1 MKLLKQYKHVLGF
14 IAAGLLWGLGIIL
27 PFGWLLVI
35 IGVALYFNVLIQ
47 TTTYRQL
54 FWGSY
59 GSFVIKY
66 VFALWWF
73 TTTYPLEWLGLPPG
87 WYQYLLIGIYLI
99 PAAFTLGTAGAWVA
113 FWYLFFRRR
122 VGQKYCD
129 LLLIPLFVTAE
140 YIGAFV
146 FALYTYGPGASL
158 GPNFTF
164 GFVGYT
170 LAAHKLFLSL
180 VPYGGLVV
188 LSVAVIGIGYV
199 VALLFMRRHYII
211 TVVMFLMLLA
221 SSQVALLPVYSS
233 TTDNRVVTMQM
244 LWPRGTPAEYPM
256 LVEQK
261 ARQVE
266 AALAAAS
273 KLSPTHVIFPEDARL
288 TTHTTHTEMMDT
300 IKSMFPTAVVIDSGR
315 VEDVVYGTVLR
326 STIYDTTTN
335 TISSFDKQYLVPQG
349 EYVPFVYQLVI
360 TLLPLKSETKAAIGG
375 TSYRSGIKSKNVE
388 VPTGTPAVLFC
399 FESVTPWGAH
409 EALRN
414 RADVP
419 FIAHVVS
426 HGWFQTTPVQLWHQL
441 DLMLTVQ
448 AVSSG
453 LPIVQSSNAAPAKV
467 YYPDGTIFY
476 PPLQPVVPGVAISL
490 INI

>member
-1 MKLLKQYKHVLGF
+1 MKLLKQYKHTLSF
-14 IAAGLLWGLGIIL
+14 IGVGLLWGVGVIL
-27 PFGWLLVI
+27 PFGWLFVI
-35 IGVALYFNVLIQ
+35 LGIALYIGTFMQVM
-47 TTTYRQL
+47 THRQL

-59 GSFVIKY
+59 GAFVLKY

-99 PAAFTLGTAGAWVA
+99 PAALTLGTAGVWVA
-113 FWYLFFRRR
+113 FWYAFFRRR
-122 VGQKYCD
+122 VVERYRS
-129 LLLIPLFVTAE
+129 LLLIALFVTAE

-146 FALYTYGPGASL
+146 FAFYTYGPGASL

-180 VPYGGLVV
+180 VPYGGLLV
-188 LSVAVIGIGYV
+188 LSVAVIAIGYA
-199 VALLFMRRHYII
+199 VATLYTRRRFFVLFVIFLVLL
-211 TVVMFLMLLA
+211 V
-221 SSQVALLPVYSS
+221 SSQLSFLPSYVP
-233 TTDNRVVTMQM
+233 TTDNRVVAMQM
-244 LWPRGTPAEYPM
+244 LWPRGTPAENTVLM
-256 LVEQK
+256 TQK
-261 ARQVE
+261 ARQVDV
-266 AALAAAS
+266 ALEAAS
-273 KLSPTHVIFPEDARL
+273 KLAPTHVILPEDARAAAGAS
-288 TTHTTHTEMMDT
+288 TEEFTRNMKALFPMAT
-300 IKSMFPTAVVIDSGR
+300 IIDSGR
-315 VEDVVYGTVLR
+315 IEDTLYGTVLR
-326 STIYDTTTN
+326 TTIYNNTTN

-349 EYVPFVYQLVI
+349 EYVPFVYKLVI
-360 TLLPLKSETKAAIGG
+360 NLLPLKSETKVAIGG
-375 TSYRSGIKSKNVE
+375 TSYRSGINSKNVE
-388 VPTGTPAVLFC
+388 VPAGTPAVLFC
-399 FESVTPWGAH
+399 FESVTPWGARL
-409 EALRN
+409 ALRN
-414 RADVP
+414 RTNVP

-453 LPIVQSSNAAPAKV
+453 LPIVQSANAAPAKV

-476 PPLQPVVPGVAISL
+476 PPLQPVAPGVAISL

>member
-35 IGVALYFNVLIQ
+35 IGVALYFNALIQ

-59 GSFVIKY
+59 GAFVIKY

-99 PAAFTLGTAGAWVA
+99 PAALTLGTAGVWVA
-113 FWYLFFRRR
+113 FWYAFLRQRFVERYR
-122 VGQKYCD
+122 G
-129 LLLIPLFVTAE
+129 LLLVPLFVIAE

-170 LAAHKLFLSL
+170 AAAHKLLLSF
-180 VPYGGLVV
+180 VPYGGLLT
-188 LSVAVIGIGYV
+188 LSVAVIAIGYMV
-199 VALLFMRRHYII
+199 AILYKQRRFSILFLIFLALL
-211 TVVMFLMLLA
+211 V
-221 SSQVALLPVYSS
+221 SSQLSFLPSYIP
-233 TTDNRVVTMQM
+233 TADNRVVTMQM
-244 LWPRGTPAEYPM
+244 LWPRGTPAENTELM
-256 LVEQK
+256 LQK
-261 ARQVE
+261 AQQVE
-266 AALAAAS
+266 AALTTAS
-273 KLSPTHVIFPEDARL
+273 KLAPTHVILPEDARAAAG
-288 TTHTTHTEMMDT
+288 TSTEEFTRNMKT
-300 IKSMFPTAVVIDSGR
+300 LFPTAIIIDSGR
-315 VEDVVYGTVLR
+315 VEDALYGTVLR
-326 STIYDTTTN
+326 AAIYNNITDTM
-335 TISSFDKQYLVPQG
+335 SSFDKQYLVPQG
-349 EYVPFVYQLVI
+349 EYVPFVYKQVI
-360 TLLPLKSETKAAIGG
+360 NLLPLKPETKTTIGG
-375 TSYRSGIKSKNVE
+375 TSYRSGIKSKDVV
-388 VPTGTPAVLFC
+388 VPAGTPAVLFC
-399 FESVTPWGAH
+399 FESVTPWGVRST
-409 EALRN
+409 LRN
-414 RADVP
+414 RTDVP
-419 FIAHVVS
+419 FVAHVVS
-426 HGWFQTTPVQLWHQL
+426 HGWFQSTPVQLWHQL
-441 DLMLTVQ
+441 DLMLMVQ

-453 LPIVQSSNAAPAKV
+453 LPIVQSANAAPAKV

-476 PPLQPVVPGVAISL
+476 PPLQPVAPGVAISL